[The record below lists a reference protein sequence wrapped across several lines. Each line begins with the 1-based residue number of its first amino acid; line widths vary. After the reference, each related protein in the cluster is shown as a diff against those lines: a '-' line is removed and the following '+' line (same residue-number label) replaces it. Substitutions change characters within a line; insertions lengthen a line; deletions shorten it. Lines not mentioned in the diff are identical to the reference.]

1 MFSIGGRK
9 KPLQNAE
16 KEKKAMN
23 NKVEIWCVLLCFAL
37 ILIRKKLRY
46 VRFPPNLAHR
56 KLIDLANYVPSSS
69 PHRVLSFEKLES
81 MAIWYV
87 IDFWRLLRRTKAC
100 IDEFQPNT
108 SQANYFE
115 GFWSITSKTNTKIE
129 VRKQFE
135 SYVRADRRFV

>member
-115 GFWSITSKTNTKIE
+115 GFWRITSQKT
-129 VRKQFE
+129 RKL
-135 SYVRADRRFV
+135 R

>member
-23 NKVEIWCVLLCFAL
+23 NKVEILCVLLCFAL

-87 IDFWRLLRRTKAC
+87 IDFLAAFTKNESLYRRISTKYKSSKLLWRILEDNKPKNA
-100 IDEFQPNT
+100 
-108 SQANYFE
+108 
-115 GFWSITSKTNTKIE
+115 KIE
-129 VRKQFE
+129 VRKQ
-135 SYVRADRRFV
+135 

>member
-56 KLIDLANYVPSSS
+56 KLIDLANYEPSSS

-115 GFWSITSKTNTKIE
+115 GFWRITSQKT
-129 VRKQFE
+129 RKL
-135 SYVRADRRFV
+135 R